1 MLFTGYYDSF
11 IQILGETAWW
21 HTAPKSAQITDVSCN
36 AVNIAPSALQVLGA
50 VGWAV
55 NVNWRLRWHRSA
67 CACMGRAGSASLG
80 CVAGPL
86 PRAPSVC
93 RDPARV
99 IATVPKMEA
108 KTAKWL
114 ENKCLHMCRA
124 STLCRHLRRVKIE
137 PTKPPGTGPNWQ
149 VAGFDPP
156 LGENSPAYREAM
168 RIINRIRVTYALA
181 RAKK

>member
-1 MLFTGYYDSF
+1 LTSSERYNGPNHRRQLQCRKYCSVR
-11 IQILGETAWW
+11 TSSARW
-21 HTAPKSAQITDVSCN
+21 AQI
-36 AVNIAPSALQVLGA
+36 SANA

-55 NVNWRLRWHRSA
+55 NVNWRSRWHRSA
-67 CACMGRAGSASLG
+67 CACMGGRGSASLG

-93 RDPARV
+93 RAPARV

-137 PTKPPGTGPNWQ
+137 PTKPPSTGPNWQ